1 MSANA
6 KNTTGS
12 AFTAPE
18 SAGSASKES
27 IVEGIQAMIKK
38 VETDLCNEYM
48 KDKNKKDAEYIE
60 RLSFLLSKLDK
71 KLKNAISGELFS
83 ESKDSSDAK
92 VDTKQE
98 SASDADDSHIILNN
112 KNGAKVRWHWN
123 KGDKDAKGVIRLNHK
138 CLSQISKIPPH
149 IILMLDISNSMNDRP
164 LEELSSEMIS
174 FITELVELGLK
185 IKLTVMAYG
194 RFANVFID
202 GIVLNSETYKNICEK
217 IKNTI
222 GSPVTSGGS
231 CSMGG
236 KSGIRGSTNFMY
248 PLREAFSRIKDYKSE
263 SRDGAGAVVI
273 WYSDGIEFIKR
284 GEKPTDIYEEIAQA
298 FPDGIS
304 DLNVDI
310 CTATYGAACG
320 ENTKMQELSSYWD
333 DNCKH
338 GSGFF
343 TSADNIPGLAR
354 FAYESIQP
362 RLITPLATD
371 IQVIIPCETDS
382 EDVAKDS
389 GSGFSDD
396 VVNKPFVNT
405 REAAELRGDEYVPDS
420 EDVAKGTRVVHFK
433 KLGKNPIDIPF
444 TLPVTLPVRVGV
456 PNTPFDV
463 QTDIRNI
470 LFKFKDTN
478 GENKTLSFDLIDNI
492 QFANDSSLI
501 NSPETKTAH
510 ILNEVKLL
518 SEKITGLPSKANE
531 ELPMNKKCLE
541 LLNQLGSW
549 NQESV
554 VGSWNREAVSDNWKW
569 VPVTYQRGSNVY
581 PVTAPHQIPSK
592 NEFDVLKSSIR
603 AAEIIIKKKSE
614 RLTKSDS
621 GGYYSDSDSDDDDAV
636 TQATLVYRS
645 AATCFTDARR
655 QQSQGYSQRSA
666 YDRGVSSYGVDD

>member
-1 MSANA
+1 MSSNA

-38 VETDLCNEYM
+38 VEIDLYNEYM
-48 KDKNKKDAEYIE
+48 KDKTKKDYEYIE
-60 RLSFLLSKLDK
+60 RLTFLLSKLDK

-164 LEELSSEMIS
+164 LKELSSEMIS

-202 GIVLNSETYKNICEK
+202 GIVLNSETYKSICEK

-248 PLREAFSRIKDYKSE
+248 PLREAFSRIKYYKCGS
-263 SRDGAGAVVI
+263 SGGAGGDGAGAVVI

-310 CTATYGAACG
+310 CTATYGADCG
-320 ENTKMQELSSYWD
+320 ENTKMQQLSSYWD

-371 IQVIIPCETDS
+371 IQVIIPCET
-382 EDVAKDS
+382 
-389 GSGFSDD
+389 
-396 VVNKPFVNT
+396 
-405 REAAELRGDEYVPDS
+405 DS

-478 GENKTLSFDLIDNI
+478 GENKSLSFDLIDNI
-492 QFANDSSLI
+492 QLANDSSLI

-549 NQESV
+549 N
-554 VGSWNREAVSDNWKW
+554 RDPVSDNWKW
-569 VPVTYQRGSNVY
+569 VPVTYQRGSNVF

-621 GGYYSDSDSDDDDAV
+621 GGYYSVSDSDDDDAV

-645 AATCFTDARR
+645 AATCFTDSRR